1 MTQGALVLVVGPSG
15 AGKDALIGA
24 ARKALQDD
32 GRFFFPRRVV
42 TRQAFATIEDHDTLD
57 LETFRR
63 QKLRG
68 AYALDWEAHGL
79 NYALPASIDAALM
92 AGRIVVANVSRAV
105 IPSAIE
111 KYERCHVFL
120 VTAPIEIRAAR
131 LAGRGRESAED
142 ITQRLAREGAA
153 NPPGILPVI
162 IDNSGTLED
171 GARRF
176 LKALT
181 DLAK

>member
-24 ARKALQDD
+24 AREALADD
-32 GRFFFPRRVV
+32 GRFLFPRRVV
-42 TRQAFATIEDHDTLD
+42 TRQAFAAIEDHDTLD

-79 NYALPASIDAALM
+79 SYALPAGIDAALM

-105 IPSAIE
+105 IPRAIE

-131 LAGRGRESAED
+131 LAGRGRESTED

-153 NPPGILPVI
+153 NPPGIMPIV
-162 IDNSGTLED
+162 IDNSGPLED
-171 GARRF
+171 GVRRF
-176 LKALT
+176 VKALA
-181 DLAK
+181 DIAK

>member
-1 MTQGALVLVVGPSG
+1 MAQGALVLVVGPSG

-24 ARKALQDD
+24 AREALEAD
-32 GRFFFPRRVV
+32 GKFLFPRRIV
-42 TRQAFATIEDHDTLD
+42 TRRAFTAIEDHDTLD
-57 LETFRR
+57 LDAFKR

-68 AYALDWEAHGL
+68 AFALDWEAHGL
-79 NYALPASIDAALM
+79 CYALPASIDAAMM
-92 AGRIVVANVSRAV
+92 AGRVVVANVSRAV
-105 IPSAIE
+105 IPRAIE

-120 VTAPIEIRAAR
+120 VAAPVEIRAAR
-131 LAGRGRESAED
+131 LAARGRESAD
-142 ITQRLAREGAA
+142 DVAQRLAREGAA
-153 NPPGILPVI
+153 APTGVLPVI

-181 DLAK
+181 DIAK